1 MFVLK
6 GLTDEYRLIQ
16 TMIHQSEMNHGEAQ
30 FIVWHNLEKCVEVWE
45 DNELCLYLMILRR
58 YGVRSFHGYKLC
70 KGKVRRLLK
79 VAENFLKENGHI
91 YSGYK
96 EKNRHVGHVLKFLG
110 FHDVASSGTVK
121 VMERI

>member
-1 MFVLK
+1 MFTLK
-6 GLTDEYRLIQ
+6 GLSDEYRLIQ

-45 DNELCLYLMILRR
+45 DNELCSYLMILNRD
-58 YGVRSFHGYKLC
+58 GVRSFHGYKLC
-70 KGKVRRLLK
+70 KGKVRRLIK
-79 VAENFLKENGHI
+79 VVKDFLKDSGHI

-96 EKNRHVGHVLKFLG
+96 DGNRNTGHVLKFLG